1 MVRALDAQLRAWET
15 DGRVKRIVIEGAGD
29 KAFCAGGDI
38 RQLYDWGLAMD
49 PQFLDFY
56 REEYLLNTYI
66 KHYPKPYIAL
76 LDGIVMGG
84 GVGVSVHGSHR
95 IVTEATTFAMP
106 ETGIGLFPDV
116 GGTYF
121 LPRCPGET
129 GMYMGL
135 TGARLK
141 AGDAA
146 ICRRRHAFCSATT
159 GCRTLSGALRTFDN
173 VDEAIQQYA
182 VPIDPE
188 TFGRHRGAIDRHFL
202 QNSAEDVLESLRSD
216 PSEWAQKQA
225 GIVTL
230 KSPTSLKIC
239 HRQLRDGLTLD
250 FNAAAC
256 VWNTVSSI
264 GYSPV
269 MISLREPVLS
279 SSTRTWHRT
288 GSRQLW
294 APSGMTRS
302 MPTLIRCRKSCRSDE
317 PVPPDQALGKT
328 AGTGT
333 TSRHPAW
340 PLRYCRLHAHHILQR
355 KVLQRF
361 AETRPA

>member
-1 MVRALDAQLRAWET
+1 MTNSNEILFSLEGKVGVVTLNRERALNALTVGMVRTLHAQLLAWET
-15 DGRVKRIVIEGAGD
+15 DDRVSRVVIEGAGD

-56 REEYLLNTYI
+56 REEYMLNTYI

-121 LPRCPGET
+121 LPRCPGEI

-141 AGDAA
+141 AGDSLYAGVGTHFVP
-146 ICRRRHAFCSATT
+146 RQNLPDLKR
-159 GCRTLSGALRTFDN
+159 ALRSFSD
-173 VDEAIQQYA
+173 VDEAIQRHAQTL
-182 VPIDPE
+182 DPE
-188 TFGRHRGAIDRHFL
+188 TYGRHRGAIDRHFL
-202 QNSAEDVLESLRSD
+202 QNSVEGVVDSLRSD
-216 PSEWAQKQA
+216 PSDWAQKQA
-225 GIVTL
+225 DIMAL

-239 HRQLRDGLTLD
+239 HRQLRDGLTLG
-250 FNAAAC
+250 FNACMRLEYRIVNRIFTGHDFFEGTRAVVIDKDMKPKWNPATLAA
-256 VWNTVSSI
+256 VRNGDVNA
-264 GYSPV
+264 YF
-269 MISLREPVLS
+269 EPVAEEL
-279 SSTRTWHRT
+279 
-288 GSRQLW
+288 
-294 APSGMTRS
+294 
-302 MPTLIRCRKSCRSDE
+302 
-317 PVPPDQALGKT
+317 PV
-328 AGTGT
+328 
-333 TSRHPAW
+333 
-340 PLRYCRLHAHHILQR
+340 
-355 KVLQRF
+355 
-361 AETRPA
+361 

>member
-1 MVRALDAQLRAWET
+1 MTTSNEILFSQEGRVGVITLNRERALNALTVGMVRALDTQLRAWET
-15 DGRVKRIVIEGAGD
+15 NRGVKRVVIEGAGD

-141 AGDAA
+141 AGDAVYA
-146 ICRRRHAFCSATT
+146 GVGTHFVPKQRLPDLKR
-159 GCRTLSGALRTFDN
+159 ALRAFDN

-216 PSEWAQKQA
+216 PSDWAQKQA
-225 GIVTL
+225 DIVKL

-250 FNAAAC
+250 FNACMRLEYRIVNRIFTGHDFFEGTRAVVIDKDMAPNWQPATLGA
-256 VWNTVSSI
+256 VRNDEI
-264 GYSPV
+264 NAYFDPLPEELPV
-269 MISLREPVLS
+269 
-279 SSTRTWHRT
+279 
-288 GSRQLW
+288 
-294 APSGMTRS
+294 
-302 MPTLIRCRKSCRSDE
+302 
-317 PVPPDQALGKT
+317 
-328 AGTGT
+328 
-333 TSRHPAW
+333 
-340 PLRYCRLHAHHILQR
+340 
-355 KVLQRF
+355 
-361 AETRPA
+361 

>member
-1 MVRALDAQLRAWET
+1 MTTSNEILFSREGRVGVITLNRERALNALTVGMVRALDAQLRAWET
-15 DGRVKRIVIEGAGD
+15 DRGVKRVVIEGAGD

-49 PQFLDFY
+49 TRFLDFY

-141 AGDAA
+141 AGDAVYA
-146 ICRRRHAFCSATT
+146 GVGTHFVPQRRLPDLKR
-159 GCRTLSGALRTFDN
+159 ALRAFDN
-173 VDEAIQQYA
+173 VDEAIGQYA

-216 PSEWAQKQA
+216 PSDWAQKQA
-225 GIVTL
+225 DIVKL

-250 FNAAAC
+250 FNACMRLEYRVVNRIFTGHDFFEGTRAVVIDKDMAPN
-256 VWNTVSSI
+256 WQ
-264 GYSPV
+264 PA
-269 MISLREPVLS
+269 SLGAV
-279 SSTRTWHRT
+279 
-288 GSRQLW
+288 
-294 APSGMTRS
+294 
-302 MPTLIRCRKSCRSDE
+302 RSDE
-317 PVPPDQALGKT
+317 INAYFDPLPEELPV
-328 AGTGT
+328 
-333 TSRHPAW
+333 
-340 PLRYCRLHAHHILQR
+340 
-355 KVLQRF
+355 
-361 AETRPA
+361 

>member
-1 MVRALDAQLRAWET
+1 MTTSTEILFSLEGKSGIVTLNRERALNALTLGMVRALDAQLRVWET
-15 DGRVKRIVIEGAGD
+15 DHRVKRIIIEGAGD

-49 PQFLDFY
+49 PQFLGFY
-56 REEYLLNTYI
+56 HEEYLLNTYI
-66 KHYPKPYIAL
+66 KHYPKPFIAL

-121 LPRCPGET
+121 LPRCPGEI

-141 AGDAA
+141 PGDAMYA
-146 ICRRRHAFCSATT
+146 GVGTHFVPKERLPDLKRAM
-159 GCRTLSGALRTFDN
+159 RTFAN
-173 VDEAIQQYA
+173 VDEAIQQYSQS
-182 VPIDPE
+182 VDPE

-202 QNSAEDVLESLRSD
+202 QNSAENVLTSLKSD

-225 GIVTL
+225 GIMAL

-250 FNAAAC
+250 FNACMRLEYRIVNRIFTGHDFFEGTRAVVIDKDMAPRWQPASLGA
-256 VWNTVSSI
+256 VRNEEI
-264 GYSPV
+264 NAYFEPLAEELPV
-269 MISLREPVLS
+269 
-279 SSTRTWHRT
+279 
-288 GSRQLW
+288 
-294 APSGMTRS
+294 
-302 MPTLIRCRKSCRSDE
+302 
-317 PVPPDQALGKT
+317 
-328 AGTGT
+328 
-333 TSRHPAW
+333 
-340 PLRYCRLHAHHILQR
+340 
-355 KVLQRF
+355 
-361 AETRPA
+361 

>member
-1 MVRALDAQLRAWET
+1 MTTSNEILFSLEGKSGVITLNRERALNALTVGMVRALDAQLRAWET
-15 DGRVKRIVIEGAGD
+15 DNRVKRVVIEGAGD

-49 PQFLDFY
+49 LRFLDFY

-95 IVTEATTFAMP
+95 VVTEATTFAMP

-121 LPRCPGET
+121 LPRCPGEI

-141 AGDAA
+141 PGDAMYA
-146 ICRRRHAFCSATT
+146 GVGTHYVPKERLPDLKR
-159 GCRTLSGALRTFDN
+159 ALRTFAN
-173 VDEAIQQYA
+173 VDEAIQQYSKP
-182 VPIDPE
+182 VDPE

-202 QNSAEDVLESLRSD
+202 QNSAENVLASLQSD

-225 GIVTL
+225 GVMAL

-250 FNAAAC
+250 FNACMRLEYRIVNRIFTGHDFFEGTRAVVIDKDMTPQWQPASLDA
-256 VWNTVSSI
+256 VRNEDIST
-264 GYSPV
+264 YFEPLTEELPV
-269 MISLREPVLS
+269 
-279 SSTRTWHRT
+279 
-288 GSRQLW
+288 
-294 APSGMTRS
+294 
-302 MPTLIRCRKSCRSDE
+302 
-317 PVPPDQALGKT
+317 
-328 AGTGT
+328 
-333 TSRHPAW
+333 
-340 PLRYCRLHAHHILQR
+340 
-355 KVLQRF
+355 
-361 AETRPA
+361 

>member
-1 MVRALDAQLRAWET
+1 MTTSNEILFSLHGKVGVVTLNRERALNALTVGMVRALHVQLRAWET
-15 DGRVKRIVIEGAGD
+15 DDRVKRILIEGAGD

-141 AGDAA
+141 AGD
-146 ICRRRHAFCSATT
+146 
-159 GCRTLSGALRTFDN
+159 TLYAGVGTHFVPRQRLPDLKRALMTFAN
-173 VDEAIQQYA
+173 VDEAIQQYSA
-182 VPIDPE
+182 SIDPE

-202 QNSAEDVLESLRSD
+202 QNSAENVLESLKSD
-216 PSEWAQKQA
+216 PTDWAQKQA
-225 GIVTL
+225 GIVAQ

-250 FNAAAC
+250 FNAC
-256 VWNTVSSI
+256 MRLEYRIVSRIFTGHDFSEGTRAVVI
-264 GYSPV
+264 DKDMAPRWKPATLRAVRNGEINAYFEPLPEELPV
-269 MISLREPVLS
+269 
-279 SSTRTWHRT
+279 
-288 GSRQLW
+288 
-294 APSGMTRS
+294 
-302 MPTLIRCRKSCRSDE
+302 
-317 PVPPDQALGKT
+317 
-328 AGTGT
+328 
-333 TSRHPAW
+333 
-340 PLRYCRLHAHHILQR
+340 
-355 KVLQRF
+355 
-361 AETRPA
+361 

>member
-1 MVRALDAQLRAWET
+1 MTTSDEILFSLDGKAGVVTLNRERALNALTVGMVRALDAQLRAWET
-15 DGRVKRIVIEGAGD
+15 DHRVKRVIIEGVGD

-95 IVTEATTFAMP
+95 VVTEATTFAMP

-121 LPRCPGET
+121 LPRCPGEI

-141 AGDAA
+141 AGDAMYA
-146 ICRRRHAFCSATT
+146 GVGTHYVPRERLRDLK
-159 GCRTLSGALRTFDN
+159 RALKTFAEP
-173 VDEAIQQYA
+173 DEAIQKYSE
-182 VPIDPE
+182 PIDPE

-202 QNSAEDVLESLRSD
+202 QNSAEGVLASLKSD
-216 PSEWAQKQA
+216 PSDWAQKQA
-225 GIVTL
+225 GIVAM

-250 FNAAAC
+250 FNAC
-256 VWNTVSSI
+256 MRLEYRVVNRIFT
-264 GYSPV
+264 GHDFF
-269 MISLREPVLS
+269 EG
-279 SSTRTWHRT
+279 TRAVVIDKDM
-288 GSRQLW
+288 
-294 APSGMTRS
+294 APSWKPASLGAVS
-302 MPTLIRCRKSCRSDE
+302 NDE
-317 PVPPDQALGKT
+317 INAYFNPLAEELPV
-328 AGTGT
+328 
-333 TSRHPAW
+333 
-340 PLRYCRLHAHHILQR
+340 
-355 KVLQRF
+355 
-361 AETRPA
+361 

>member
-1 MVRALDAQLRAWET
+1 MTTSNEILFSLEGKSGIVILNRERALNALTVGMVRALDAQLRAWET
-15 DGRVKRIVIEGAGD
+15 DNRVKRIIIEGAGE

-49 PQFLDFY
+49 PRFLDFY
-56 REEYLLNTYI
+56 KEEYLLNTYV

-95 IVTEATTFAMP
+95 IITEATTFAMP

-121 LPRCPGET
+121 LPRCPGEI

-141 AGDAA
+141 AGDAMYA
-146 ICRRRHAFCSATT
+146 GVGTHFVPKERLPDLKR
-159 GCRTLSGALRTFDN
+159 ALRTFSD
-173 VDEAIQQYA
+173 VDEAIQQYSKS
-182 VPIDPE
+182 VDPE
-188 TFGRHRGAIDRHFL
+188 TFGRHRGAIDRYFL
-202 QNSAEDVLESLRSD
+202 QNSVEHVLASLKSD

-225 GIVTL
+225 SIMAS

-250 FNAAAC
+250 FNACMRLEYRIVNRIFTGHDFFEGTRAVVIDKDMKPKWQPASLGD
-256 VWNTVSSI
+256 VRNEDI
-264 GYSPV
+264 NAYFEPLAEELPV
-269 MISLREPVLS
+269 
-279 SSTRTWHRT
+279 
-288 GSRQLW
+288 
-294 APSGMTRS
+294 
-302 MPTLIRCRKSCRSDE
+302 
-317 PVPPDQALGKT
+317 
-328 AGTGT
+328 
-333 TSRHPAW
+333 
-340 PLRYCRLHAHHILQR
+340 
-355 KVLQRF
+355 
-361 AETRPA
+361 

>member
-1 MVRALDAQLRAWET
+1 MTTSNEIIFSREGRVGIVTLNRERALNALTVGMVRALDGQLRAWET
-15 DGRVKRIVIEGAGD
+15 DPSVKRIVIEGAGE

-38 RQLYDWGLAMD
+38 RQLYEWGLAMD

-141 AGDAA
+141 AGDAVYA
-146 ICRRRHAFCSATT
+146 GVGTHFVPKQKLPDLKR
-159 GCRTLSGALRTFDN
+159 ALRSFTD

-202 QNSAEDVLESLRSD
+202 QNSAEDVFESLRSD

-225 GIVTL
+225 DIMVL

-250 FNAAAC
+250 FNTCMRLEYRIVNRIFTGHDFFEGTRAVVIDKDMTPNWQPASLSAIR
-256 VWNTVSSI
+256 NDEI
-264 GYSPV
+264 NAYFDPLPEELPV
-269 MISLREPVLS
+269 
-279 SSTRTWHRT
+279 
-288 GSRQLW
+288 
-294 APSGMTRS
+294 
-302 MPTLIRCRKSCRSDE
+302 
-317 PVPPDQALGKT
+317 
-328 AGTGT
+328 
-333 TSRHPAW
+333 
-340 PLRYCRLHAHHILQR
+340 
-355 KVLQRF
+355 
-361 AETRPA
+361 

>member
-1 MVRALDAQLRAWET
+1 MTISNEILFSQEGRVGVITLNRERALNALTVGMVRALDAQLRAWET
-15 DGRVKRIVIEGAGD
+15 DRGVKRVIIEGAGD

-121 LPRCPGET
+121 LPRCPGEV

-141 AGDAA
+141 AGDALYA
-146 ICRRRHAFCSATT
+146 GVGTHFVPKQQLPDLKR
-159 GCRTLSGALRTFDN
+159 ALRAFDN
-173 VDEAIQQYA
+173 VDEAIQKHA

-225 GIVTL
+225 DIVKQ

-250 FNAAAC
+250 FNACMRLEYRIVNRIFTGHDFFEGTRAVVIDKDMAPNWQPASLGA
-256 VWNTVSSI
+256 VRNDEI
-264 GYSPV
+264 NAYYDPLPEELPV
-269 MISLREPVLS
+269 
-279 SSTRTWHRT
+279 
-288 GSRQLW
+288 
-294 APSGMTRS
+294 
-302 MPTLIRCRKSCRSDE
+302 
-317 PVPPDQALGKT
+317 
-328 AGTGT
+328 
-333 TSRHPAW
+333 
-340 PLRYCRLHAHHILQR
+340 
-355 KVLQRF
+355 
-361 AETRPA
+361 

>member
-1 MVRALDAQLRAWET
+1 MSSDAEIRFSVEGKAGVVLLNRERALNALTVNMVRLLDKQLRTWET
-15 DGRVKRIVIEGAGD
+15 DDRVERIVIEGAGD

-49 PQFLDFY
+49 PRFLDFY

-66 KHYPKPYIAL
+66 KHYPKPYMAL

-95 IVTEATTFAMP
+95 IVTEATIFAMP

-141 AGDAA
+141 AGDAIYA
-146 ICRRRHAFCSATT
+146 GVATHFVPKDS
-159 GCRTLSGALRTFDN
+159 LPALKQALKTFADA
-173 VDEAIQQYA
+173 DEAIQQYA
-182 VPIDPE
+182 LHVDAE
-188 TFGRHRGAIDRHFL
+188 TFPRHRGAIDRHFL
-202 QNSAEDVLESLRSD
+202 QNSVEDVFESLKAD
-216 PSEWAQKQA
+216 PSDWAQKQA
-225 GIVTL
+225 AIVTQ

-250 FNAAAC
+250 FNGCMKLEWRIVNRIFTGHDFFEGTRAVVIDKDMAPR
-256 VWNTVSSI
+256 WNPATLKAVSSAEVEA
-264 GYSPV
+264 YFASLDEELPV
-269 MISLREPVLS
+269 
-279 SSTRTWHRT
+279 
-288 GSRQLW
+288 
-294 APSGMTRS
+294 
-302 MPTLIRCRKSCRSDE
+302 
-317 PVPPDQALGKT
+317 
-328 AGTGT
+328 
-333 TSRHPAW
+333 
-340 PLRYCRLHAHHILQR
+340 
-355 KVLQRF
+355 
-361 AETRPA
+361 

>member
-1 MVRALDAQLRAWET
+1 MTISNEILFSVEGKSGVVTLSREHALNALTVGMVRALDTQLRAWET
-15 DGRVKRIVIEGAGD
+15 DHRVQRVIIEGAGE

-56 REEYLLNTYI
+56 KEEYLLNTYI

-95 IVTEATTFAMP
+95 IVTEATIFAMP

-121 LPRCPGET
+121 LPRCPGEI

-135 TGARLK
+135 TGGRLK
-141 AGDAA
+141 AGDAMYA
-146 ICRRRHAFCSATT
+146 GVGTHFVPRQRLPDLKR
-159 GCRTLSGALRTFDN
+159 ALRTFAN
-173 VDEAIQQYA
+173 VDEAIQQYSKS
-182 VPIDPE
+182 VDPE

-202 QNSAEDVLESLRSD
+202 QNSAENVLTSLRSD

-225 GIVTL
+225 GIIAL

-250 FNAAAC
+250 FNGCMRLEYRIVNRIFTGHDFFEGTRAVVIDKDMTPHWQPESLGAVRSEDINA
-256 VWNTVSSI
+256 
-264 GYSPV
+264 YFDPLEEELPV
-269 MISLREPVLS
+269 
-279 SSTRTWHRT
+279 
-288 GSRQLW
+288 
-294 APSGMTRS
+294 
-302 MPTLIRCRKSCRSDE
+302 
-317 PVPPDQALGKT
+317 
-328 AGTGT
+328 
-333 TSRHPAW
+333 
-340 PLRYCRLHAHHILQR
+340 
-355 KVLQRF
+355 
-361 AETRPA
+361 

>member
-1 MVRALDAQLRAWET
+1 MTTSNEIVFSLEGKSGVVTLNRERALNALTVGMVRSLDAQLRAWET
-15 DGRVKRIVIEGAGD
+15 DHRVKRIIIEGAGD

-49 PQFLDFY
+49 PRFLDFY

-66 KHYPKPYIAL
+66 KHYPKPYVAL

-95 IVTEATTFAMP
+95 IVTEATIFAMP

-129 GMYMGL
+129 GMYIGL

-141 AGDAA
+141 AGDTMYAGVGTHFVPKE
-146 ICRRRHAFCSATT
+146 RLPDLKR
-159 GCRTLSGALRTFDN
+159 ALKTFAD

-182 VPIDPE
+182 QAVDPE

-202 QNSAEDVLESLRSD
+202 QNSAEDVLASLKSN

-225 GIVTL
+225 AVVAS
-230 KSPTSLKIC
+230 KSPTSQKIC

-250 FNAAAC
+250 FNACMRLEYRIVNRVFTGHDFFEGTRAVVIDKDMAPQ
-256 VWNTVSSI
+256 WQ
-264 GYSPV
+264 PA
-269 MISLREPVLS
+269 SLSAVRNEDINAYFEPL
-279 SSTRTWHRT
+279 
-288 GSRQLW
+288 
-294 APSGMTRS
+294 
-302 MPTLIRCRKSCRSDE
+302 DE
-317 PVPPDQALGKT
+317 ELAV
-328 AGTGT
+328 
-333 TSRHPAW
+333 
-340 PLRYCRLHAHHILQR
+340 
-355 KVLQRF
+355 
-361 AETRPA
+361 